1 MKQQT
6 TVELAGGK
14 QITFETGRI
23 AKQASGSAFVTSGD
37 TVVLAT
43 AVGAP
48 EPKEGIDFFPLTVEY
63 RETAYGGGR
72 IPGGFIKREGRP
84 SEKEILTSRQI
95 DRPIRPLFPETYRN
109 ETQVVAFVYSADK
122 ENDPDIIAINGASC
136 ALALSDVPFNGP
148 IGAVRVGLIDDQ
160 FVVNPTYTERKS
172 SLINITVAGTTDGIV
187 MVESG
192 AKEVSEEKV
201 VEAIEFGHE
210 QIKKICSAIIEFA
223 KVAGKPKRTLSPAED
238 TSAYYNELSGQVK
251 DQLTDA
257 VDTQKY
263 DKTAS
268 YAKIKEIKDA
278 AKKSLPADDA
288 SAPKRFSKTFEL
300 IRENI
305 FRDQVLNDRIRPDRR
320 AFDQIRQI
328 DIEIGVLPR
337 THGSALF
344 TRGET
349 QALVTATLGTGD
361 DAQRLESYEG
371 EQKRRFMLHYNFPPY
386 SVGEVGR
393 MTGTG
398 RREIGHGALA
408 QRAVEAVLPDEK
420 DSPYTIR
427 IVSDITE
434 SNGSS
439 SMASVCGAS
448 LALMQAGIPLKGSV
462 AGIAMGLV
470 KEGDK
475 YAILTDIA
483 GAEDHYG
490 DMDFKVAGTRNG
502 ITAMQMD
509 IKISGITSEI
519 MREAMEQ
526 ARRARLFLLDK
537 MDAVINGASEEKSR
551 FAPQIKTLQI
561 PTDKIRDL
569 IGPGGKVIRG
579 IIEATQ
585 VKIDVDDTGKV
596 DVSSSDPDGL
606 ARALQMIN
614 DITAVPEVGKTYLG
628 KVVRL
633 AEFGAFVEIFPG
645 TDGLLH
651 VSEIAEHR
659 VKEVKDELREGD
671 QILVKVLTIEGNRV
685 KLSRK
690 AVLREQRA
698 KMGLPE
704 VDPNA
709 AAGGGSEAPRDRGSR
724 GGRERGEYV
733 EQPRTE
739 RAPRPE
745 RTAPA
750 PSAETITLEGGED
763 FDEDDDLD
771 GDEGDEDETEGA
783 VATPANGAAAAPGD
797 RPAGAG
803 RRRRR
808 RGGKRPGSG
817 GVGGAAAGGNGTGG
831 NGGAPRS

>member
-1 MKQQT
+1 
-6 TVELAGGK
+6 
-14 QITFETGRI
+14 
-23 AKQASGSAFVTSGD
+23 
-37 TVVLAT
+37 
-43 AVGAP
+43 
-48 EPKEGIDFFPLTVEY
+48 
-63 RETAYGGGR
+63 
-72 IPGGFIKREGRP
+72 
-84 SEKEILTSRQI
+84 
-95 DRPIRPLFPETYRN
+95 
-109 ETQVVAFVYSADK
+109 
-122 ENDPDIIAINGASC
+122 
-136 ALALSDVPFNGP
+136 
-148 IGAVRVGLIDDQ
+148 VRVGILGDQ
-160 FVVNPTYTERKS
+160 FVVNPTYAERKES
-172 SLINITVAGTTDGIV
+172 PINITVAGTRDGIV

-192 AKEVSEEKV
+192 AKEISEEKV

-210 QIKKICSAIIEFA
+210 QIKKICAAIIEFA
-223 KVAGKPKRTLSPAED
+223 EKAGKPKRAM
-238 TSAYYNELSGQVK
+238 SAADDISQYYDELHKGVA
-251 DQLTDA
+251 DQLSDA
-257 VDTQKY
+257 LDTQKY
-263 DKTAS
+263 EKTVS
-268 YAKIKEIKDA
+268 YSKVKEIKDG
-278 AKKSLPADDA
+278 AKKSLSEGDPAA
-288 SAPKRFSKTFEL
+288 SKRFGKVFEL

-305 FRDQVLNDRIRPDRR
+305 FRDQVLKDRIRPDRR
-320 AFDQIRQI
+320 AFDEIRKI

-361 DAQRLESYEG
+361 DSQRLESYEG

-408 QRAVEAVLPDEK
+408 QRAIEAVLPDEK
-420 DSPYTIR
+420 DSPYTLR

-462 AGIAMGLV
+462 AGVAMGLV
-470 KEGDK
+470 KEGDS

-502 ITAMQMD
+502 ITALQMD
-509 IKISGITSEI
+509 IKIMGITPQI
-519 MREAMEQ
+519 MREALEQ
-526 ARRARLFLLDK
+526 ARRGRLFLLDK
-537 MDAVINGASEEKSR
+537 MDAVIMGASEEKSR
-551 FAPQIKTLQI
+551 YAPQIKTLQI

-585 VKIDVDDTGKV
+585 VKIDVDDSGRV

-606 ARALQMIN
+606 ARALQMIT
-614 DITAVPEVGKTYLG
+614 DLTAIPEVGKTYLG

-659 VKEVKDELREGD
+659 VKDVKDELREGD
-671 QILVKVLTIEGNRV
+671 QILVKVLAIEGNRV

-698 KMGLPE
+698 KLGLPE

-709 AAGGGSEAPRDRGSR
+709 AGGDSERSERGGERGDRGSR
-724 GGRERGEYV
+724 NDRGGERNDRGGDRGDRSGRS
-733 EQPRTE
+733 EQPRSE
-739 RAPRPE
+739 ARPPRPE
-745 RTAPA
+745 RIAPV
-750 PSAETITLEGGED
+750 PSETITLEGGDD

-771 GDEGDEDETEGA
+771 EVDGDEGDEDELEGETTPDIAEGIEGA
-783 VATPANGAAAAPGD
+783 APQGQ
-797 RPAGAG
+797 RPAGAP

-808 RGGKRPGSG
+808 RGGRRNGP
-817 GVGGAAAGGNGTGG
+817 GGAAPA
-831 NGGAPRS
+831 GGAPRA